1 MIPEKHKTYLIDYV
15 STDPITPQSNKLAIS
30 YKGQAIYTG
39 YMEEGE
45 MGKDLFVFDIPGEG
59 NYNLFAEEDI
69 VSEVKETTKE
79 VWNGNSYC

>member
-15 STDPITPQSNKLAIS
+15 SNDPTLSQVKS